1 MSIFDV
7 RHRARL
13 KTRQYRNEILVGVLV
28 YLSLVLRDLLSYVLR

>member
-13 KTRQYRNEILVGVLV
+13 LLRQYHKEILVGVLV
-28 YLSLVLRDLLSYVLR
+28 YLALVFRDLLSTVLR